1 MNELQQVN
9 EFLSVTGA
17 DFIRRVHE
25 LQDFLISQMPAEH
38 HTEMPVKHHF
48 AHKTYVREMF
58 SPAGSIV
65 IGKTH
70 RYDHTCIV
78 LTGRAVVYSEHGVKE
93 ISAPSTFHSE
103 RGAKR
108 LFVVLEDLTF
118 QTVHYAETDDL
129 AAIEQDLIV
138 PDSEVEQFRKDQN
151 MEI

>member
-78 LTGRAVVYSEHGVKE
+78 LTGRAIVYSEHGVKE
-93 ISAPSTFHSE
+93 ISAPLTFHSE

-108 LFVVLEDLTF
+108 LFVVLEDLTL

>member
-9 EFLSVTGA
+9 EFLSVTGV

-25 LQDFLISQMPAEH
+25 LQDFLINQMPAEH

-78 LTGRAVVYSEHGVKE
+78 LTGRAIVYSEHGVKE
-93 ISAPSTFHSE
+93 ISAPFTFHSE